1 MACAVKED
9 TVLDCRTIV
18 ITSGKGGV
26 GKTTTTANLAAALAS
41 DGYKVVAVDGDVGLR
56 NLDVIMG
63 LENRIVYTLI
73 DVIEG
78 NCRLNQALIRDKR
91 LDNLYMIPT
100 DKRLDNLYMIP
111 TAQSKTKDAVS
122 AEQMEELCA
131 QLRPD
136 FDFILIDSPAGI
148 EAGFRNA
155 AAGADEALVVTT
167 PEVSAVRD
175 ADRIIG
181 LLESMEKAPI
191 QLIINRIRPDM
202 VKRGEMLGVQD
213 VLDILAVDLVGVIP
227 DDESIVVSS
236 NRGEPLTLGSGS
248 KAGQAYKNIAKRLC
262 GAEVPF
268 MDLFKEEGGFFASLR
283 RMFSKG

>member
-1 MACAVKED
+1 MAGTIKED
-9 TVLDCRTIV
+9 AVLGCRIIV

-41 DGYKVVAVDGDVGLR
+41 EGYRVVAIDGDVGLR

-91 LDNLYMIPT
+91 LE
-100 DKRLDNLYMIP
+100 NLYMIP

-122 AEQMEELCA
+122 AEQMEKLCGD
-131 QLRPD
+131 LSPD

-148 EAGFRNA
+148 ESGFRNA
-155 AAGADEALVVTT
+155 AAGATEALVVTT

-181 LLESMEKAPI
+181 LLESMDKAPI
-191 QLIINRIRPDM
+191 QLIVNRIRPDM
-202 VKRGEMLGVQD
+202 VKRGEMLSVQD
-213 VLDILAVDLVGVIP
+213 VLDILAVDLVGMIP
-227 DDESIVVSS
+227 DDESIVISA
-236 NRGEPLTLGSGS
+236 NRGEPLIFSGGT
-248 KAGQAYKNIAKRLC
+248 KEGEAYKNISKRLC
-262 GAEVPF
+262 GEEVPF
-268 MDLFKEEGGFFASLR
+268 MDLSKEEGGIFASLR
-283 RMFSKG
+283 RLFSKG

>member
-1 MACAVKED
+1 M
-9 TVLDCRTIV
+9 
-18 ITSGKGGV
+18 
-26 GKTTTTANLAAALAS
+26 
-41 DGYKVVAVDGDVGLR
+41 
-56 NLDVIMG
+56 
-63 LENRIVYTLI
+63 
-73 DVIEG
+73 
-78 NCRLNQALIRDKR
+78 
-91 LDNLYMIPT
+91 
-100 DKRLDNLYMIP
+100 
-111 TAQSKTKDAVS
+111 
-122 AEQMEELCA
+122 
-131 QLRPD
+131 
-136 FDFILIDSPAGI
+136 
-148 EAGFRNA
+148 
-155 AAGADEALVVTT
+155 TT

-268 MDLFKEEGGFFASLR
+268 MDLFKEEVGFFASLR

>member
-1 MACAVKED
+1 MG
-9 TVLDCRTIV
+9 CRIIV

-41 DGYKVVAVDGDVGLR
+41 EGYKVVAIDGDVGLR

-91 LDNLYMIPT
+91 LE
-100 DKRLDNLYMIP
+100 NLYMIP

-122 AEQMEELCA
+122 AEQMEKLCGD
-131 QLRPD
+131 LSPD

-148 EAGFRNA
+148 ESGFRNA
-155 AAGADEALVVTT
+155 AAGATEALVVTT

-181 LLESMEKAPI
+181 LLESMDKAPI
-191 QLIINRIRPDM
+191 QLIVNRIRPDM

-213 VLDILAVDLVGVIP
+213 VLTSATSVGMIP
-227 DDESIVVSS
+227 TTND
-236 NRGEPLTLGSGS
+236 RHLRQPRRAAHFLGT
-248 KAGQAYKNIAKRLC
+248 KAGAAYKNISEDLRRKD
-262 GAEVPF
+262 PF
-268 MDLFKEEGGFFASLR
+268 PDLSKEEGGIFARCADFFPKVR
-283 RMFSKG
+283 

>member
-1 MACAVKED
+1 MFSM
-9 TVLDCRTIV
+9 TGY
-18 ITSGKGGV
+18 GKGEYKAEGIDMTV
-26 GKTTTTANLAAALAS
+26 EIKTVNNRYLDISVKSPKIFNAYEEVIRSAVRKKLTRGHADIYINL
-41 DGYKVVAVDGDVGLR
+41 V
-56 NLDVIMG
+56 
-63 LENRIVYTLI
+63 
-73 DVIEG
+73 
-78 NCRLNQALIRDKR
+78 DKR
-91 LDNLYMIPT
+91 EKPKNLYVDMPAA
-100 DKRLDNLYMIP
+100 K
-111 TAQSKTKDAVS
+111 SW
-122 AEQMEELCA
+122 AEAAETLKKQFPALNDDFTLNALMKCADVVRQEEV
-131 QLRPD
+131 Q
-136 FDFILIDSPAGI
+136 
-148 EAGFRNA
+148 
-155 AAGADEALVVTT
+155 GADEALVVTT

>member
-1 MACAVKED
+1 MED
-9 TVLDCRTIV
+9 CFLDCSTIV
-18 ITSGKGGV
+18 ITSGNGGV
-26 GKTTTTANLAAALAS
+26 GKTPTTANLAAALAS

-100 DKRLDNLYMIP
+100 
-111 TAQSKTKDAVS
+111 AQSKTKDAVS
-122 AEQMEELCA
+122 SEQMEDLCA

-213 VLDILAVDLVGVIP
+213 VLDILAVDLAGVIP

-236 NRGEPLTLGSGS
+236 NRGEPLTLGSNS

-268 MDLFKEEGGFFASLR
+268 MDLFKEEGGLFATLR
-283 RMFSKG
+283 RIFSKG